1 METDFE
7 NTEVETKVC
16 PSVEDKTTPKI
27 IKGIRQQVDGY
38 FHVALPWRHD
48 LPYKL
53 NNKAM
58 AE

>member
-16 PSVEDKTTPKI
+16 PSVEDKTTSKI
-27 IKGIRQQVDGY
+27 IKGIRKQVDGY

-48 LPYKL
+48 H
-53 NNKAM
+53 NKAM